1 MNTYHFDSFIA
12 IPWFIAIPLTA
23 LLILKCFELLLRVV
37 KSLNDMP
44 YSHEDEDDS
53 NEREDDKKDAEIRN
67 PKFPH
72 THNWK
77 EFESGHAWK
86 SFICE
91 NCGNILDT
99 PSNKIMTVKEYYQT
113 LPLREENSDICFADP
128 SHKHLWGQYDSGRSQ
143 RCANCHLI
151 WDSLTDGL
159 MTLEEYE
166 QKYYPH

>member
-37 KSLNDMP
+37 KYLDNMP
-44 YSHEDEDDS
+44 YSHEDDS
-53 NEREDDKKDAEIRN
+53 NEKQDIPIERDE
-67 PKFPH
+67 
-72 THNWK
+72 
-77 EFESGHAWK
+77 
-86 SFICE
+86 
-91 NCGNILDT
+91 
-99 PSNKIMTVKEYYQT
+99 
-113 LPLREENSDICFADP
+113 DICFADA
-128 SHKHLWGQYDSGRSQ
+128 SRKHLWGQYDSGRSQ

-166 QKYYPH
+166 NKYYTPSDNPK

>member
-12 IPWFIAIPLTA
+12 IPWFIAIPLIA

-44 YSHEDEDDS
+44 YSHEDDDS
-53 NEREDDKKDAEIRN
+53 NEKQDIPIEKDENICSADKN
-67 PKFPH
+67 
-72 THNWK
+72 
-77 EFESGHAWK
+77 G
-86 SFICE
+86 
-91 NCGNILDT
+91 
-99 PSNKIMTVKEYYQT
+99 
-113 LPLREENSDICFADP
+113 
-128 SHKHLWGQYDSGRSQ
+128 KHLWGQYDSGKSQ

-159 MTLEEYE
+159 MTLEEYK